1 MGPLEV
7 LTRRLRGAW
16 DLGSAWVT
24 AAACLL
30 LTRMRLALQSRRHSS
45 VWLCQRCLTVT
56 DAEALGGGWLLSW
69 TDGFLNRQAHRL
81 S

>member
-1 MGPLEV
+1 MGPLGV
-7 LTRRLRGAW
+7 LTRRMHGVW

-30 LTRMRLALQSRRHSS
+30 LTRMRLALPSSCHSS
-45 VWLCQRCLTVT
+45 VWPYQCCLTVT
-56 DAEALGGGWLLSW
+56 DAEALGRGWLLSG
-69 TDGFLNRQAHRL
+69 TDGFLNRQADRL